1 MSAGRQPRRV
11 HTDPLDH
18 DAFACKQSCQ
28 FVNIHACGEM
38 SKDLPM
44 NVANDSFSHSES
56 QKYIVTM
63 LLRPPMR

>member
-1 MSAGRQPRRV
+1 
-11 HTDPLDH
+11 
-18 DAFACKQSCQ
+18 
-28 FVNIHACGEM
+28 M